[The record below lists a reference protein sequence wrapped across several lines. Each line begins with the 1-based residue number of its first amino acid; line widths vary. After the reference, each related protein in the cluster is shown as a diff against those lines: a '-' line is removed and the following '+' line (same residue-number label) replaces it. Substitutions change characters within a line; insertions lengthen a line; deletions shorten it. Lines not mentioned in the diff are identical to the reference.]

1 MWIKGK
7 IIMQLEGMLIG
18 AANIDNSI
26 KAPQILKIEVSSN
39 TAIRVMNIY
48 PNKMMSPISGR
59 QWRTG
64 KTGVLQSMELQRVG
78 HNWATEQQEEI
89 GKKGGTEMGMGLRV
103 WCLKRL

>member
-1 MWIKGK
+1 
-7 IIMQLEGMLIG
+7 MQLEGMLIG

-78 HNWATEQQEEI
+78 HNWATEQQGHGSNLDVHRQWMNKEVCYIYTMEYYSV
-89 GKKGGTEMGMGLRV
+89 T
-103 WCLKRL
+103 